1 MGRRYPIEMSG
12 VAWMDLLGYGS
23 MLRPVNFNPSHPDAH
38 KAVGRLR
45 VFQRTAASATTRDLR
60 AMISNDGVAYVRELS
75 PRTHTVTFDFLC
87 RVLAAFL
94 HVNRL
99 DKAAG
104 HPGARM
110 VVAVGPRL
118 RIGGVVRPQL
128 LHLENI
134 MGRLRGGEMSAEEA
148 VREAFRSTPA
158 TGSVPQLQA
167 NFAFSKAYLA
177 DEAGTKAGFGGPNCF
192 ADASLFTDPPPPWLA
207 FDGSVD
213 WAGDGIGGRFY
224 RVQRIDHRLANASAQ
239 RGIRNAFEIAEAL
252 HIRY

>member
-1 MGRRYPIEMSG
+1 MSPKRRMGRRYPIEMSG

-45 VFQRTAASATTRDLR
+45 IFQRTAASATTRDLR

-110 VVAVGPRL
+110 VVAVRPRL
-118 RIGGVVRPQL
+118 RIGGVVRPQF

-134 MGRLRGGEMSAEEA
+134 MGRLRGGEISAEEV

-177 DEAGTKAGFGGPNCF
+177 EEAGTKTGFGGPNCL
-192 ADASLFTDPPPPWLA
+192 ADA
-207 FDGSVD
+207 
-213 WAGDGIGGRFY
+213 
-224 RVQRIDHRLANASAQ
+224 
-239 RGIRNAFEIAEAL
+239 
-252 HIRY
+252 